1 MLSTQARLL
10 SGGRLLSLALLGGIT
25 LSPIGAP
32 SESVHAAPQPPAT
45 WLTLSGPWLCRDWAE
60 DSSGNA
66 ASRATA
72 TATASDTETVIEIWR
87 PSAKTNGYSTG
98 DTSVHCT
105 RLWHID
111 ANARLISDS
120 PGWVP
125 NPTGA
130 WPASL
135 DDALPDAQLLKAD
148 RPAYKPAPKPQPV
161 RKVVLV
167 SRPAAAPPAP
177 ASSAPAPPMPS
188 GGYNPW
194 APVPGHPS
202 YGMSDFA
209 GDPWSAYFGV
219 CTWYAW
225 YRHQGEPLLKLG
237 NAAAWPGAA
246 PSYGLRVGTTPV
258 AGATVIFQPCV
269 EGADGGGHAAHVEQ
283 VLGGGWFII
292 SEMNFTWNGGGWGRV
307 DWRYV
312 YMAPG
317 VSFIY

>member
-32 SESVHAAPQPPAT
+32 AESAHAAPKPPTT
-45 WLTLSGPWLCRDWAE
+45 WLTLSGPQLCRSWAD
-60 DSSGNA
+60 DSNGTA
-66 ASRATA
+66 AAAARTPDGVIATLRTSA
-72 TATASDTETVIEIWR
+72 NDT
-87 PSAKTNGYSTG
+87 GYSTG
-98 DTSVHCT
+98 DATVHCT
-105 RLWHID
+105 RLWHVD
-111 ANARLISDS
+111 AQGRLISDS
-120 PGWVP
+120 PAWVP

-130 WPASL
+130 WPTSPY
-135 DDALPDAQLLKAD
+135 DYLPDADVIRAD
-148 RPAYKPAPKPQPV
+148 RPAYTPPPKPRVTHSNV
-161 RKVVLV
+161 RT
-167 SRPAAAPPAP
+167 SRPSSSHGSSAPPAP
-177 ASSAPAPPMPS
+177 PAPVAPS

-202 YGMSDFA
+202 YGMADFA

-225 YRHQGEPLLKLG
+225 YRHQGEPLLKMG
-237 NAAAWPGAA
+237 NAASWPSVA
-246 PSYGLRVGTTPV
+246 PSYGLHVGTTPV
-258 AGATVIFQPCV
+258 VGATAIFQPGV